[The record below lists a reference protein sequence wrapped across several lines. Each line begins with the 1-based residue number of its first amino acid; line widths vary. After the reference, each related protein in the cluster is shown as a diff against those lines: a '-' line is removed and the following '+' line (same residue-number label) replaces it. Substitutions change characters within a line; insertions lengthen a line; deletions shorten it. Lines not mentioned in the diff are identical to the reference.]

1 MDFDIGPPPATARV
15 APEMSGPP
23 IADLSYR
30 NYDGP
35 LKSRA
40 IRWWIV
46 ALSTVRLAM
55 KSKAYWIL
63 FSICALRYILQCAG
77 IYLTRRLAEQ
87 IPDPS
92 QALQLREK
100 FVSSFFAALCGNM
113 NSFCLLLIAL
123 VVGAGCIAADNK
135 SNALMVYLSKPITKG
150 DYLLG
155 KWMGVF
161 LSIYAAALIPA
172 LLLYLFCIAGYRSEG
187 FLKEDPWLILRIPF
201 AAAVP
206 AAVHASL
213 LVGISAWSKTPRSAG
228 AAYVGLYFVSYTIA
242 GIILDKIFTTLPADT
257 LALLTH
263 SSVSGVIDG
272 LVQQVYHIASLDIPW
287 FNQAVSN
294 GSRNG
299 GDGRVATEA
308 PALWFVLT
316 LGTGLCA
323 AGIAAARA
331 RIRAVEVV
339 KG

>member
-1 MDFDIGPPPATARV
+1 MDFDLDSPAPAATV
-15 APEMSGPP
+15 AAEMSGSP

-40 IRWWIV
+40 ARWWIV

-63 FSICALRYILQCAG
+63 FSICGLRYILQCGA
-77 IYLTRRLAEQ
+77 IYITRQLAAQ
-87 IPDPS
+87 IPDPT
-92 QALQLREK
+92 QAQQLREK
-100 FVSSFFAALCGNM
+100 FASGFFSAMCGNM

-123 VVGAGCIAADNK
+123 TVGAGVIAADNK

-161 LSIYAAALIPA
+161 LSIYAAALLPA

-187 FLKEDPWLILRIPF
+187 FFTEDPWLFLRIPF

-206 AAVHASL
+206 AAIHASL
-213 LVGISAWSKTPRSAG
+213 LVGLSAWSKTPRSAG
-228 AAYVGLYFVSYTIA
+228 ATYMALYFVSYTIA
-242 GIILDKIFTTLPADT
+242 GLVLALIFTTLPDTT

-263 SSVSGVIDG
+263 SSISGVIDG
-272 LVQQVYHIASLDIPW
+272 LVQQIYHIPTLDIP
-287 FNQAVSN
+287 FLSGGGRGQRQS
-294 GSRNG
+294 
-299 GDGRVATEA
+299 GDGRIVSQA
-308 PALWFVLT
+308 PALWFLLT
-316 LGTGLCA
+316 LGTALSV
-323 AGIAAARA
+323 AGVAAARA